1 MQGTLVLKHPGV
13 PRGVR
18 VRFNGTRRVAVTSG
32 AFGDETQRTKIVFR
46 LPAPSHYVDI
56 ALHLRA
62 GTTRVVITD
71 DQGANHDTGDMH
83 NTALATGDAY
93 RLKLRAIKVKGVPVP
108 GLFDDIRINRRMDI
122 GSADTTHFVYDQ
134 GGRLI
139 GEYDAT
145 GTPIAEYVYLADQPL
160 AMLRGGAIYYYH
172 TDHLGTPQA
181 LSDQD
186 RRLVWRA
193 DYTPFG
199 DTMILVN
206 EIENPL
212 RFPGQYFDAE
222 TGLHYNYFRFFDP
235 TTGRYIRPDPIGLAG
250 GVNMFGY
257 VNANPIRF
265 SDSSGLEGS
274 FIGGFADAD
283 DANASGR
290 DLVVGLIGTL
300 APPATILSLGAV
312 GPTIVANAGEIGR
325 VAIIVGRLLKG
336 ELSGPSPPEISP
348 KPPPP
353 NVQSAPPRPNP
364 IPPNLRIPKRLKRS
378 IDVRVI
384 SVGQDCR

>member
-1 MQGTLVLKHPGV
+1 
-13 PRGVR
+13 
-18 VRFNGTRRVAVTSG
+18 
-32 AFGDETQRTKIVFR
+32 
-46 LPAPSHYVDI
+46 
-56 ALHLRA
+56 
-62 GTTRVVITD
+62 
-71 DQGANHDTGDMH
+71 
-83 NTALATGDAY
+83 
-93 RLKLRAIKVKGVPVP
+93 
-108 GLFDDIRINRRMDI
+108 
-122 GSADTTHFVYDQ
+122 
-134 GGRLI
+134 
-139 GEYDAT
+139 
-145 GTPIAEYVYLADQPL
+145 
-160 AMLRGGAIYYYH
+160 
-172 TDHLGTPQA
+172 
-181 LSDQD
+181 
-186 RRLVWRA
+186 
-193 DYTPFG
+193 
-199 DTMILVN
+199 MILVN

-353 NVQSAPPRPNP
+353 NVQSAPPTPNP